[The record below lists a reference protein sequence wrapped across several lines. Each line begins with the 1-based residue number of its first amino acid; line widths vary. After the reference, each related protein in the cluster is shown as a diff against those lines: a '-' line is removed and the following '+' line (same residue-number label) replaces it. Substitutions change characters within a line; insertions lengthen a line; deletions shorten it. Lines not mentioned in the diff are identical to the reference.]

1 MKENRVHQRCIAA
14 GLKYISKN
22 EDFDHVIIMDADGE
36 DRPEELTSLFNKSK
50 ENPSK
55 TVTLNRKKRSEG
67 PWFKFLYEIYCIL
80 INLFAMK
87 KIRFGNYSLLN
98 SRHINKIYDN
108 SISYQINQLKKK
120 NDVFLIAHSYQTPD
134 IVYGVADSV
143 SDSYSLSKAARDA
156 PQQTIL
162 FSSVRFMA
170 ETAKIVSPH
179 KTVLHPSPEA
189 GCTLSDSITAEDV
202 RELKSRYPGVPV
214 ACYINTSAEVK
225 AEVDVCVTSS
235 NYLRICEKLPGDR
248 LIFVPDQLMGKHL
261 AEYLAGRKEVINY
274 DGECYVHAT
283 FTGEK
288 IRSWRERTAEQGI
301 ELQVLSHPE
310 CDADVIAESDIVG
323 SSEVLRE
330 EALRLG
336 SEGKSDI
343 MLITECGTADRVR
356 AESENDL
363 NLIGTCVMC
372 RYMKM
377 TQLEDILQAL
387 RDPRPEQIIELNEEI
402 IQRAQRSLDEMFRL
416 AE

>member
-1 MKENRVHQRCIAA
+1 MTKSYSEDQIEAEALRLREAIRQA
-14 GLKYISKN
+14 GLWDLETCRTIAPLTLEIN
-22 EDFDHVIIMDADGE
+22 E
-36 DRPEELTSLFNKSK
+36 
-50 ENPSK
+50 
-55 TVTLNRKKRSEG
+55 
-67 PWFKFLYEIYCIL
+67 
-80 INLFAMK
+80 
-87 KIRFGNYSLLN
+87 
-98 SRHINKIYDN
+98 
-108 SISYQINQLKKK
+108 LKAQ

-143 SDSYSLSKAARDA
+143 SDSYTLSKAARDA

-189 GCTLSDSITAEDV
+189 GCTLADSITAEDV
-202 RELKSRYPGVPV
+202 RELKSKYPGVPV

-235 NYLRICEKLPGDR
+235 NYLRICERLPGDR
-248 LIFVPDQLMGKHL
+248 LIFVPDRLMGKHL
-261 AEYLAGRKEVINY
+261 TEYLAGRKEVINY

-288 IRSWRERTAEQGI
+288 IRSWRERTAAQGI
-301 ELQVLSHPE
+301 DLKVLSHPE
-310 CDADVIAESDIVG
+310 CDADVIAESDVVG
-323 SSEVLRE
+323 SSEALMD
-330 EALRLG
+330 EAIRLG
-336 SEGKSDI
+336 EEGSPDI
-343 MLITECGTADRVR
+343 MLITECGTADRIR
-356 AESENDL
+356 AETENEL

-387 RDPRPEQIIELNEEI
+387 RDPRPEQIIELNADVIE
-402 IQRAQRSLDEMFRL
+402 RASRSLDEMFRL

>member
-1 MKENRVHQRCIAA
+1 MSMQMPTAPLPRGSLMTKSYSEDQIEAEALRLREAIRQA
-14 GLKYISKN
+14 GLWDLETCRTIAPLTLEIN
-22 EDFDHVIIMDADGE
+22 E
-36 DRPEELTSLFNKSK
+36 
-50 ENPSK
+50 
-55 TVTLNRKKRSEG
+55 
-67 PWFKFLYEIYCIL
+67 
-80 INLFAMK
+80 
-87 KIRFGNYSLLN
+87 
-98 SRHINKIYDN
+98 
-108 SISYQINQLKKK
+108 LKAQ

-143 SDSYSLSKAARDA
+143 SDSYTLSKAARDA

-189 GCTLSDSITAEDV
+189 GCTLADSITAEDV
-202 RELKSRYPGVPV
+202 RELKSKYPGVPV

-235 NYLRICEKLPGDR
+235 NYLRICERLPGDR
-248 LIFVPDQLMGKHL
+248 LIFVPDRLMGKHL
-261 AEYLAGRKEVINY
+261 TEYLAGRKEVINY

-288 IRSWRERTAEQGI
+288 IRSWRERTAAQGI
-301 ELQVLSHPE
+301 DLKVLSHPE
-310 CDADVIAESDIVG
+310 CDADVIAESDVVG
-323 SSEVLRE
+323 SSEALMD
-330 EALRLG
+330 EAIRLG
-336 SEGKSDI
+336 EEGSPDI
-343 MLITECGTADRVR
+343 MLITECGTADRIR
-356 AESENDL
+356 AETETEL

-387 RDPRPEQIIELNEEI
+387 RDPRPEQIIELNADVIE
-402 IQRAQRSLDEMFRL
+402 RASRSLDEMFRL

>member
-1 MKENRVHQRCIAA
+1 MTMQMPSAPLPR
-14 GLKYISKN
+14 GLVTPKAY
-22 EDFDHVIIMDADGE
+22 
-36 DRPEELTSLFNKSK
+36 SK
-50 ENPSK
+50 EEIEAEAKRLQKVINQGTLWDIETCK
-55 TVTLNRKKRSEG
+55 TIAPLTLE
-67 PWFKFLYEIYCIL
+67 
-80 INLFAMK
+80 
-87 KIRFGNYSLLN
+87 
-98 SRHINKIYDN
+98 
-108 SISYQINQLKKK
+108 INQLKKE

-179 KTVLHPSPEA
+179 KTVLHPSPDA

-214 ACYINTSAEVK
+214 ACYINTTAEVK

-235 NYLRICEKLPGDR
+235 NYLKICERLPGDR
-248 LIFVPDQLMGKHL
+248 IIFVPDQLMGKHL
-261 AEYLAGRKEVINY
+261 AEHLAGKKEVINY

-288 IRSWRERTAEQGI
+288 IRSWRDRTAEQGI

-356 AESENDL
+356 AESENEL

-387 RDPRPEQIIELNEEI
+387 REPHPDQIIELDDEI
-402 IQRAQRSLDEMFRL
+402 IHRAQRSLDEMFRL

>member
-1 MKENRVHQRCIAA
+1 MSMQMPTAPLPRGSVMTKSYSEDQIEAEALRLREAIRQA
-14 GLKYISKN
+14 GLWDLETCRTIAPLTLEIN
-22 EDFDHVIIMDADGE
+22 E
-36 DRPEELTSLFNKSK
+36 
-50 ENPSK
+50 
-55 TVTLNRKKRSEG
+55 
-67 PWFKFLYEIYCIL
+67 
-80 INLFAMK
+80 
-87 KIRFGNYSLLN
+87 
-98 SRHINKIYDN
+98 
-108 SISYQINQLKKK
+108 LKAQ

-143 SDSYSLSKAARDA
+143 SDSYTLSKAARDA

-189 GCTLSDSITAEDV
+189 GCTLADSITAEDV
-202 RELKSRYPGVPV
+202 RELKSKYPGVPV

-235 NYLRICEKLPGDR
+235 NYLRICERLPGVR
-248 LIFVPDQLMGKHL
+248 LIFVPDRLMGKHL
-261 AEYLAGRKEVINY
+261 TEYLAGQKEVINY

-288 IRSWRERTAEQGI
+288 IRSWRERTAAQGI
-301 ELQVLSHPE
+301 DLKVLSHPE
-310 CDADVIAESDIVG
+310 CDADVIAESDVVG
-323 SSEVLRE
+323 SSEALMD
-330 EALRLG
+330 EAIRLG
-336 SEGKSDI
+336 EEGSPDI
-343 MLITECGTADRVR
+343 MLITECGTADRIR
-356 AESENDL
+356 AETENEL

-387 RDPRPEQIIELNEEI
+387 RDPRPEQIIELDADVIE
-402 IQRAQRSLDEMFRL
+402 RASRSLDEMFRL

>member
-1 MKENRVHQRCIAA
+1 MTMQMPSAPLPSGLLTPKSYSNEEIEVEAKRLQKAINQGSLWDIEICKTIA
-14 GLKYISKN
+14 
-22 EDFDHVIIMDADGE
+22 
-36 DRPEELTSLFNKSK
+36 PLTL
-50 ENPSK
+50 E
-55 TVTLNRKKRSEG
+55 
-67 PWFKFLYEIYCIL
+67 
-80 INLFAMK
+80 
-87 KIRFGNYSLLN
+87 
-98 SRHINKIYDN
+98 
-108 SISYQINQLKKK
+108 INQLKKEK
-120 NDVFLIAHSYQTPD
+120 DVFLIAHSYQTPD

-179 KTVLHPSPEA
+179 KTVLHPSPDA

-214 ACYINTSAEVK
+214 ACYINTTAEVK

-235 NYLRICEKLPGDR
+235 NYLKICERLPGDR

-261 AEYLAGRKEVINY
+261 AEHLAGKKEVINY

-288 IRSWRERTAEQGI
+288 IRSWRDRTAEQGI

-310 CDADVIAESDIVG
+310 CDTDVIAESDIVG

-356 AESENDL
+356 AESENEL

-387 RDPRPEQIIELNEEI
+387 REPHPNQIIELEDEI

>member
-1 MKENRVHQRCIAA
+1 MPSVPLPRGYLTPKLYSEEEIQAEAERLQQVINQGTLWDIEICRTIA
-14 GLKYISKN
+14 
-22 EDFDHVIIMDADGE
+22 
-36 DRPEELTSLFNKSK
+36 PLTL
-50 ENPSK
+50 E
-55 TVTLNRKKRSEG
+55 
-67 PWFKFLYEIYCIL
+67 
-80 INLFAMK
+80 
-87 KIRFGNYSLLN
+87 
-98 SRHINKIYDN
+98 
-108 SISYQINQLKKK
+108 INQLKREK
-120 NDVFLIAHSYQTPD
+120 DVFLIAHSYQTPD

-156 PQQTIL
+156 TQQTIL

-189 GCTLSDSITAEDV
+189 GCTLSDSITAQDV
-202 RELKSRYPGVPV
+202 RNLKARYPGVPV

-248 LIFVPDQLMGKHL
+248 IIFVPDQLMGKHL
-261 AEYLAGRKEVINY
+261 AEHLAGHKEVINY
-274 DGECYVHAT
+274 HGECYVHAT

-288 IRSWRERTAEQGI
+288 IRSWRERTSEQGI

-310 CDADVIAESDIVG
+310 CDADVIAESDVVG

-356 AESENDL
+356 AESENEL

-387 RDPRPEQIIELNEEI
+387 RDPHPNQIVELDEEI
-402 IQRAQRSLDEMFRL
+402 ILRAQHSLEEMFRL

>member
-1 MKENRVHQRCIAA
+1 MSMQMPTAPLPRGSLMTKSYSEDQIEVEALRLREAIRQVGLWDLETCRTIAPLTLEINE
-14 GLKYISKN
+14 LKS
-22 EDFDHVIIMDADGE
+22 
-36 DRPEELTSLFNKSK
+36 
-50 ENPSK
+50 
-55 TVTLNRKKRSEG
+55 
-67 PWFKFLYEIYCIL
+67 
-80 INLFAMK
+80 
-87 KIRFGNYSLLN
+87 
-98 SRHINKIYDN
+98 
-108 SISYQINQLKKK
+108 Q

-143 SDSYSLSKAARDA
+143 SDSYTLSKAARDA

-189 GCTLSDSITAEDV
+189 GCTLADSITAEDV
-202 RELKSRYPGVPV
+202 RELKSKYPGVPV

-235 NYLRICEKLPGDR
+235 NYLRICERLPGDR
-248 LIFVPDQLMGKHL
+248 LIFVPDRLMGKHL
-261 AEYLAGRKEVINY
+261 TEYLAGRKEVINY

-288 IRSWRERTAEQGI
+288 IRSWRERTAAQGI
-301 ELQVLSHPE
+301 DLKVLSHPE
-310 CDADVIAESDIVG
+310 CDADVIAESDVVG
-323 SSEVLRE
+323 SSEALMD
-330 EALRLG
+330 EAIRLG
-336 SEGKSDI
+336 EEGSPDI
-343 MLITECGTADRVR
+343 MLITECGTADRIR
-356 AESENDL
+356 AETENEL

-387 RDPRPEQIIELNEEI
+387 RDPRPEQIIELNADVIE
-402 IQRAQRSLDEMFRL
+402 RASRSLDEMFRL

>member
-1 MKENRVHQRCIAA
+1 
-14 GLKYISKN
+14 
-22 EDFDHVIIMDADGE
+22 
-36 DRPEELTSLFNKSK
+36 
-50 ENPSK
+50 
-55 TVTLNRKKRSEG
+55 
-67 PWFKFLYEIYCIL
+67 
-80 INLFAMK
+80 
-87 KIRFGNYSLLN
+87 
-98 SRHINKIYDN
+98 
-108 SISYQINQLKKK
+108 
-120 NDVFLIAHSYQTPD
+120 
-134 IVYGVADSV
+134 
-143 SDSYSLSKAARDA
+143 
-156 PQQTIL
+156 
-162 FSSVRFMA
+162 MA

-288 IRSWRERTAEQGI
+288 IRSWRDRTAEQGI

-356 AESENDL
+356 AESENEL

-387 RDPRPEQIIELNEEI
+387 REPHPDQIIELDDDI